1 MKEKKK
7 FKETKFGSFLNK
19 AGGAIKENGGDVAGI
34 VLKAAT
40 GNISGAIGDTIE
52 VLRGG
57 SSEETKELLT
67 ELKLRQEEIELDFYR
82 AEIADRDS
90 ARNRE
95 IEIAKTGNTDWMLY
109 SVGGT
114 ILLSFIA
121 TVVVILSGTPTSD
134 SKMLH
139 LVVGEVMSLVS
150 LIVGYYFGSSRG
162 SKDKQETIDILSE
175 TFR

>member
-1 MKEKKK
+1 
-7 FKETKFGSFLNK
+7 
-19 AGGAIKENGGDVAGI
+19 
-34 VLKAAT
+34 
-40 GNISGAIGDTIE
+40 
-52 VLRGG
+52 
-57 SSEETKELLT
+57 
-67 ELKLRQEEIELDFYR
+67 
-82 AEIADRDS
+82 
-90 ARNRE
+90 
-95 IEIAKTGNTDWMLY
+95 MLY

-162 SKDKQETIDILSE
+162 SKTKQDVLD
-175 TFR
+175 RLRG